1 MVQYIWIILLIV
13 ILLFIFFYNIPN
25 IERYESIN
33 AYNYFVTNDE
43 GQLHVYD
50 DVTNYGTIF
59 LDDTNKLMFR
69 QLCTEDSCKNGM
81 QNMQAYEISD
91 SGNSEDYC
99 NLRSRLGSPCET
111 GSGPVSGPV
120 TDTQQTTEPETTLDQ
135 ETTETTLDQE
145 TTETTLDQETT
156 ETTLDQEVPGPCA
169 GYNYSLT
176 SYFSIN
182 NQRILLADDMNFSKR
197 YYIHGRDFH
206 QENRNNVQLGSC
218 FYKLKYKPNLGIHN
232 STRIESSAI
241 SDETAIFHLFT
252 NNSNVN
258 VHMIIYD
265 MYLLTVQFKSK
276 DVFLNNF
283 DNLYNTEDESMDG
296 NLSTFINFV
305 QNPVTDPSF
314 EDFDI
319 FDDAY
324 TTTGDEPPIFFNE
337 FIQNINNINISN
349 KISFG
354 IYPFIQDGTVPDEEI
369 YRAKY
374 TITNLESNKAYQIA
388 FMLKDTT
395 TNEFSPISFIN
406 FKTGVSCYIDKRVG
420 ANSVIQYERVCNCKF
435 NDLNTDNI
443 EDQDRYYI
451 LGRNKSSGNVDTEY
465 RYYDGNYGFCADDA
479 VFYKLKYYF
488 NSKSRHIYDIPS
500 LVLSDSYIQINPS
513 NRLFSLFFSLY
524 EENEKQ
530 EIHDIKLI
538 YMTFKKDNL
547 LNQRFA
553 DNKDI
558 LDEYKAAFNNL
569 LLYYFTLELIH
580 SNNGRDSSKFP
591 SSTETMLED
600 VFEGSKI
607 ANASELKEEFKNIEL
622 QYTGSSPDI
631 SNDLKYGRNKIYI
644 DNVDLD
650 LNTPTKKHI
659 EMQFDLTM
667 KNGCTTC
674 DEYCMIFML
683 EYIQENLEIESRS
696 TSRTGVEIIC
706 FNWNIK

>member
-1 MVQYIWIILLIV
+1 MVQYIWITLLIV

-25 IERYESIN
+25 IERYININ
-33 AYNYFVTNDE
+33 AYNYFVTNIDE
-43 GQLHVYD
+43 QLHVYD
-50 DVTNYGTIF
+50 DATNYGTIF
-59 LDDTNKLMFR
+59 LNDANKLMFR

-81 QNMQAYEISD
+81 RNMQDYEISD

-120 TDTQQTTEPETTLDQ
+120 TETPQTTEPEVP
-135 ETTETTLDQE
+135 ETTETTE
-145 TTETTLDQETT
+145 TTEPETPQTT
-156 ETTLDQEVPGPCA
+156 EPEVPDPCA

-182 NQRILLADDMNFSKR
+182 NQWILLADDLNFSKR

-241 SDETAIFHLFT
+241 SDEEATFHLFT
-252 NNSNVN
+252 NNSNVD

-283 DNLYNTEDESMDG
+283 DNLYNTVDERMDES
-296 NLSTFINFV
+296 LSTFINFV
-305 QNPVTDPSF
+305 QNPDSSLNF
-314 EDFDI
+314 ENFNI

-324 TTTGDEPPIFFNE
+324 TTTDDEPPIFFNE
-337 FIQNINNINISN
+337 FIRDINNINISN
-349 KISFG
+349 INISNPIYFG
-354 IYPFIQDGTVPDEEI
+354 IYPFIQDGTVSDNNEEI

-388 FMLKDTT
+388 FMLKDKT

-420 ANSVIQYERVCNCKF
+420 ANSVIQYARVCNCKF
-435 NDLNTDNI
+435 NGLNTDNT
-443 EDQDRYYI
+443 EDRNKYYI
-451 LGRNKSSGNVDTEY
+451 IGRNKSSGNVDTEY

-479 VFYKLKYYF
+479 VFYKLNYYF
-488 NSKSRHIYDIPS
+488 NSKSRLIDDIPS
-500 LVLSDSYIQINPS
+500 LVLSDSYVQINPS

-524 EENEKQ
+524 EANEKQ

-538 YMTFKKDNL
+538 YMTFKKTNL

-580 SNNGRDSSKFP
+580 INNRRDPSKFP
-591 SSTETMLED
+591 SSTKTMLEI
-600 VFEGSKI
+600 VFKGDKI
-607 ANASELKEEFKNIEL
+607 ANASELKSEFKNIEL
-622 QYTGSSPDI
+622 QYRGSSPDI
-631 SNDLKYGRNKIYI
+631 SYDPKYGMNKIYI
-644 DNVDLD
+644 DNDDLD
-650 LNTPTKKHI
+650 LDPPTKRI
-659 EMQFDLTM
+659 EMQFDLNM
-667 KNGCTTC
+667 INSCTTC
-674 DEYCMIFML
+674 EEYCMIFML
-683 EYIQENLEIESRS
+683 EYIQEDLENDSRS
-696 TSRTGVEIIC
+696 TSHTGVEIIC
-706 FNWNIK
+706 FNWDTK